1 MRIVVF
7 GPNGMIGSRIVAE
20 LTDRGHEVVGVSRSS
35 GNDVTDPPQ
44 VAAATEG
51 ADAVVCAVAAR
62 SGDFTLVDVARSLHD
77 GLRRSGVRRL
87 LIVGGAASLQ
97 VAGGGRLLDTP
108 DFPEE
113 WKGEATQAAEALEV
127 YRGVDDLDWT
137 YISPAAFIHPGERT
151 GAYRLG
157 GDQLITDESGKSEI
171 SAEDYAVAAADL
183 IDSGE
188 HARERVG
195 VAW

>member
-1 MRIVVF
+1 
-7 GPNGMIGSRIVAE
+7 MIGSRIAAE
-20 LTDRGHEVVGVSRSS
+20 LSGRGHEVIGVSRSS
-35 GNDVTDPPQ
+35 GTDITDPAQ
-44 VAAATEG
+44 VAAAVAG
-51 ADAVVCAVAAR
+51 ADAVVCAVSVR
-62 SGDFTLVDVARSLHD
+62 GEDQTLSDVARSLLD
-77 GLRRSGVRRL
+77 GLRRSGVRRV

-113 WKGEATQAAEALEV
+113 WKAEATQAAEALTV

-137 YISPAAFIHPGERT
+137 YVSPAAFIHPGERT
-151 GAYRLG
+151 GSYRLDG
-157 GDQLITDESGKSEI
+157 EQLITDESGRSEI
-171 SAEDYAVAAADL
+171 SAEDYAIAVADL

-188 HARERVG
+188 HVRERVG